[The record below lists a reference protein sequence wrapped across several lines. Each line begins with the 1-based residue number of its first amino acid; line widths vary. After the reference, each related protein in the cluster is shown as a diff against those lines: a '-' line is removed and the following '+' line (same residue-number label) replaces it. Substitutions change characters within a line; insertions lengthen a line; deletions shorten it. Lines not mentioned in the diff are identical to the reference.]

1 MYYAVNSDFRTT
13 TYFDCDFW
21 RRVISVLTFTYLLD
35 VLLHD
40 ILFNL
45 YGIDFWKVIVAHL

>member
-13 TYFDCDFW
+13 TYFDFDFW

-45 YGIDFWKVIVAHL
+45 YGIDF